1 MPIPSNP
8 RQAPHY
14 APPTVPSD
22 PHITITQNHVG
33 PPAPAAAAPPVIE
46 AQAMPPMPPGP
57 PWRHTR
63 ILPFKHQ
70 RYALPGTH
78 WLDPPYSWM
87 RPPWPY
93 PRAPWAFETESRAP
107 GTGLIWG
114 KARPISPPCPP
125 PTCWNPC
132 WYPTQAQFNAPEQV
146 LARKGYPA
154 APYGR
159 A

>member
-1 MPIPSNP
+1 M
-8 RQAPHY
+8 
-14 APPTVPSD
+14 PPTQPSD
-22 PHITITQNHVG
+22 PHITITQNHVAATT
-33 PPAPAAAAPPVIE
+33 PARTDVQPAQGPVIE
-46 AQAMPPMPPGP
+46 AMPQAMPPWTGP
-57 PWRHTR
+57 PHHTNR

-87 RPPWPY
+87 RPPWPH

-114 KARPISPPCPP
+114 KSSPPRPPCPP

-146 LARKGYPA
+146 LAQRRGPWS
-154 APYGR
+154 PYGR